1 MIQRYLSFEL
11 ILGSPRNFTETS
23 TSLKGK
29 KSCDTATLDSLI
41 VPFQSP
47 FWLNNKNWFVTCDY
61 IPLAMKTIL
70 YTTPICT
77 EVEVQ
82 AESPVFE
89 VSSTKPNCR
98 LILHRNYNM
107 IYNIENETL
116 TTVDLSRNEIG
127 DIGAQYLAATLQNH
141 QTLATLDLSHNRIGN
156 KGALYLY
163 DALKENKT
171 LIKLNLKGNPGRY
184 CTTVSA
190 AIQIY
195 NDKTITKM
203 DLHEKSIDDIRMKFL
218 ADAVYNNEVTSF
230 LICSIDDHGFIVTL
244 IKLNLK
250 GNPGSYCTVVS
261 AAIQIRNNK
270 VLTILEL
277 SHNRIGNNGAQY
289 LYDAFKENKTL
300 IKLNLEGNPGSY
312 CATVSAAIQIR
323 DNKTLI
329 KLNLK
334 GNPGRYCTTVS
345 AAIQIY
351 NDKTISKMDLHGKS
365 IDDIA
370 MKFLTDAVYNNETI
384 TELNLEQNKIS
395 DIGIQYLADA
405 LQNNK
410 VIINLRYI
418 GVKYL
423 NGLLQTNQVITM
435 MDLLGNHIED
445 TGTQYLANALQ
456 NNATITELN
465 LSRNEISDIGVQYL
479 ADMLRN
485 NTTLVTL
492 DLSNNAI
499 GDIGAQELFNSL
511 ETNKT
516 IMKVRLD
523 YNKSKYCEAIGI
535 AIGIQN
541 DKTLTSIDLRWHQY
555 GDNEIKLL
563 ANELYKNKTITYMN
577 LRENKISDTGIK
589 YLANA
594 LKNNKVLTILE
605 LSYNQ
610 ISNNGLQC
618 LDDALKENKTLI
630 KLNLEGNSGSYYTT
644 VSAAIQIRNDKITVP
659 GFSTSNNSIH
669 TKRALLIGN
678 NKYKKNSQL
687 QYCINDAEDL
697 ANKLYKIDFEITI
710 GTNLTYEQMNRI
722 IETFN
727 DKINPGDLVLF
738 FFAGHG
744 CQWSHLNFLMPIDDD
759 RIKTNTDL
767 EYRAINA
774 QVTLEKI
781 MDYRPSAA
789 IFLLDCYRN
798 SFVCESSNFNGL
810 SSMRPIGHSFI
821 GFAMTANKVALD
833 KSKNGR
839 NSLFTSHLLQHIDQ
853 PNFTIGE
860 IMYGVCNGMMNETNN
875 DQCPFRVSSL
885 RRKVY
890 LNQQFPIGQSI
901 PLNHFNINTKWRRHG
916 ITMAGGNGYGNQ
928 LNQLSQP
935 RGIYVDDDHQ
945 TVYIADWL
953 NHRIVVWKYRAK
965 SGQVVAGGNGY
976 GNRSDQLYFP
986 TDVIVDKKNNSLIIC
1001 DQGNRRVVRWSRQ
1014 NSTIGETIISDIDCY
1029 GLTMDKNGDLY
1040 VSDYM
1045 KNEVRRWKQEEKEE
1059 IIVAGGNGKG
1069 NHLNQL
1075 NCPTYIFVDE
1085 DHSIYVSDCDNHRV
1099 MKWTKRAKGVVVA
1112 GGNGQG
1118 NSLTQLSYPRG
1129 VAVDQLG
1136 NVYVADY
1143 DNHRVMRWC
1152 EGSKEG
1158 SIVVGGNGKGEQSN
1172 QFNCPTGLSFDVQG
1186 NLYVVDH
1193 GNARIQKFHIDLN

>member
-116 TTVDLSRNEIG
+116 
-127 DIGAQYLAATLQNH
+127 
-141 QTLATLDLSHNRIGN
+141 
-156 KGALYLY
+156 
-163 DALKENKT
+163 
-171 LIKLNLKGNPGRY
+171 IKLNLKGNPGRY

-230 LICSIDDHGFIVTL
+230 LICSIDDHGFIV
-244 IKLNLK
+244 
-250 GNPGSYCTVVS
+250 
-261 AAIQIRNNK
+261 

-323 DNKTLI
+323 D
-329 KLNLK
+329 
-334 GNPGRYCTTVS
+334 
-345 AAIQIY
+345 
-351 NDKTISKMDLHGKS
+351 
-365 IDDIA
+365 
-370 MKFLTDAVYNNETI
+370 
-384 TELNLEQNKIS
+384 
-395 DIGIQYLADA
+395 
-405 LQNNK
+405 
-410 VIINLRYI
+410 
-418 GVKYL
+418 
-423 NGLLQTNQVITM
+423 
-435 MDLLGNHIED
+435 
-445 TGTQYLANALQ
+445 
-456 NNATITELN
+456 
-465 LSRNEISDIGVQYL
+465 
-479 ADMLRN
+479 
-485 NTTLVTL
+485 
-492 DLSNNAI
+492 
-499 GDIGAQELFNSL
+499 
-511 ETNKT
+511 
-516 IMKVRLD
+516 
-523 YNKSKYCEAIGI
+523 
-535 AIGIQN
+535 
-541 DKTLTSIDLRWHQY
+541 
-555 GDNEIKLL
+555 
-563 ANELYKNKTITYMN
+563 
-577 LRENKISDTGIK
+577 
-589 YLANA
+589 
-594 LKNNKVLTILE
+594 NKVLTILE

-781 MDYRPSAA
+781 INRRPSAA
-789 IFLLDCYRN
+789 IFLLDCCRN
-798 SFVCESSNFNGL
+798 SFVCESTNFNCL

-821 GFAMTANKVALD
+821 SFACTANKVALD

>member
-1 MIQRYLSFEL
+1 M
-11 ILGSPRNFTETS
+11 LGSPRNFTETS

-116 TTVDLSRNEIG
+116 
-127 DIGAQYLAATLQNH
+127 
-141 QTLATLDLSHNRIGN
+141 
-156 KGALYLY
+156 
-163 DALKENKT
+163 
-171 LIKLNLKGNPGRY
+171 IKLNLKGNPGRY

-230 LICSIDDHGFIVTL
+230 LICSIDDHGFIV
-244 IKLNLK
+244 
-250 GNPGSYCTVVS
+250 
-261 AAIQIRNNK
+261 

-329 KLNLK
+329 KLNLE
-334 GNPGRYCTTVS
+334 GNPGIYCTTVS
-345 AAIQIY
+345 AAIQI
-351 NDKTISKMDLHGKS
+351 
-365 IDDIA
+365 
-370 MKFLTDAVYNNETI
+370 
-384 TELNLEQNKIS
+384 
-395 DIGIQYLADA
+395 
-405 LQNNK
+405 
-410 VIINLRYI
+410 R
-418 GVKYL
+418 
-423 NGLLQTNQVITM
+423 
-435 MDLLGNHIED
+435 
-445 TGTQYLANALQ
+445 
-456 NNATITELN
+456 
-465 LSRNEISDIGVQYL
+465 
-479 ADMLRN
+479 
-485 NTTLVTL
+485 
-492 DLSNNAI
+492 
-499 GDIGAQELFNSL
+499 
-511 ETNKT
+511 
-516 IMKVRLD
+516 
-523 YNKSKYCEAIGI
+523 
-535 AIGIQN
+535 
-541 DKTLTSIDLRWHQY
+541 
-555 GDNEIKLL
+555 
-563 ANELYKNKTITYMN
+563 
-577 LRENKISDTGIK
+577 
-589 YLANA
+589 
-594 LKNNKVLTILE
+594 NNKVLTILE

-781 MDYRPSAA
+781 INRRPSAA
-789 IFLLDCYRN
+789 IFLLDCCRN
-798 SFVCESSNFNGL
+798 SFVCESTNFNCL

-821 GFAMTANKVALD
+821 SFACTANKVALD

-901 PLNHFNINTKWRRHG
+901 LLNHININTKWRRHG
-916 ITMAGGNGYGNQ
+916 ITMAGGNGHGNQ
-928 LNQLSQP
+928 LNQLFQP
-935 RGIYVDDDHQ
+935 QGIYVDDDDQ
-945 TVYIADWL
+945 TIYIADSG
-953 NHRIVVWKYRAK
+953 NDRIVEWKYGAK
-965 SGQVVAGGNGY
+965 NDQVVAGGNGH
-976 GNRSDQLYFP
+976 GNGSDQLNEP
-986 TDVIVDKKNNSLIIC
+986 ANVIVDKKNDSLIIC
-1001 DQGNRRVVRWSRQ
+1001 DRLNRRVVRWSRQ
-1014 NSTIGETIISDIDCY
+1014 NSRNGETIISNIDCW
-1029 GLTMDKNGDLY
+1029 GLIMDKNEDLY
-1040 VSDYM
+1040 VSDW
-1045 KNEVRRWKQEEKEE
+1045 KKHEVRRWKQGEKEGT
-1059 IIVAGGNGKG
+1059 IVAGGKG
-1069 NHLNQL
+1069 EGNLLNQL
-1075 NCPTYIFVDE
+1075 NHPTHICVDE
-1085 DHSIYVSDCDNHRV
+1085 HHSVYVSDWRNHRV
-1099 MKWTKRAKGVVVA
+1099 MKWMKGAKEGIVVA
-1112 GGNGQG
+1112 GGKGKG
-1118 NSLTQLSYPRG
+1118 NSLTQLSNPRG
-1129 VAVDQLG
+1129 VIVDHLG
-1136 NVYVADY
+1136 NVYVADMS
-1143 DNHRVMRWC
+1143 NERIMRWC
-1152 EGSKEG
+1152 EGSTEG
-1158 SIVVGGNGKGEQSN
+1158 SIVVGGNGRGEQSN
-1172 QFNCPTGLSFDVQG
+1172 QFKYPAGLSFDIEG
-1186 NLYVVDH
+1186 NLYVVDCH
-1193 GNARIQKFHIDLN
+1193 NHRIQKFDLDLN